1 MINGKLVVIGCSAG
15 GIQQLR
21 NLFSLLPHELNLS
34 IVIVQHINK
43 DQEAQRIADVL
54 KEHTS
59 MSIRIPY
66 DKERIQA
73 ETIYLAPSNYHLM
86 ITSKKR
92 FELSTDDEVNF
103 SRPSIDVL
111 FETAAEAFHINLI
124 SVVLSG
130 ANHDGAAGT
139 VKVKQMGGTTIAQNP
154 QEATYKYMP
163 QKCIETNAVDHI
175 FNIQDMAKFL
185 AKSGLNF
192 DYKNS
197 ISD

>member
-1 MINGKLVVIGCSAG
+1 MIMGKLVVIGCSAG

-21 NLFSLLPHELNLS
+21 NLFSLLPDELKLS

-43 DQEAQRIADVL
+43 EQEAQRIADVL

-59 MSIRIPY
+59 MDIQIPY
-66 DKERIQA
+66 DKERINPD
-73 ETIYLAPSNYHLM
+73 TIYLAPSNYHLM
-86 ITSKKR
+86 ITGRQR
-92 FELSTDDEVNF
+92 FELSTDEEVNF

-111 FETAAEAFHINLI
+111 FETAAEIFQKNLI
-124 SVVLSG
+124 SIILSG

-139 VKVKQMGGTTIAQNP
+139 VIVKQMGGTTIAQDP
-154 QEATYKYMP
+154 QEAPYQYMP

-175 FNIQDMAKFL
+175 LNIQKIAKYL

-192 DYKNS
+192 DYRTS
-197 ISD
+197 AAD